1 MSRLGPPQSRAF
13 PAFNQQAAASA
24 AADDDAPAPNG
35 TRTWNAAMS
44 RDLFNVVGG
53 SIRRVDDGKY
63 LVAFTSV
70 ADTRAWN
77 ARASSYIFEVDATAG
92 DRGSGEPVW
101 AKLALPVPEYDV
113 GERNGYRFTPWR
125 TLNGEKAS
133 CPFD

>member
-1 MSRLGPPQSRAF
+1 MSFAHTGSPLPWS
-13 PAFNQQAAASA
+13 PALAS
-24 AADDDAPAPNG
+24 
-35 TRTWNAAMS
+35 
-44 RDLFNVVGG
+44 
-53 SIRRVDDGKY
+53 
-63 LVAFTSV
+63 TSKMY
-70 ADTRAWN
+70 D
-77 ARASSYIFEVDATAG
+77 DATAG